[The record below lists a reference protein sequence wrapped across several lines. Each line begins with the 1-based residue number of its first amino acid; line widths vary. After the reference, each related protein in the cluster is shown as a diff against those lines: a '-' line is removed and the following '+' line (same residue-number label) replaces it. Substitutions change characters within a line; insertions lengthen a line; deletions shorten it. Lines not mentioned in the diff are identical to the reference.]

1 MDSVSVDDRR
11 EHINGMHKI
20 DQAPADLHAGRR
32 RIPDKFPPVALLIL
46 VVEVCYPTAK
56 RRYPHLHTNTDS
68 LAWRAVHLLWPQR
81 SNAEL
86 YQVRQ
91 ARNS

>member
-1 MDSVSVDDRR
+1 MDSVAVDDRG

-46 VVEVCYPTAK
+46 VVEVCYSTTT
-56 RRYPHLHTNTDS
+56 RRNPHLHANTDS
-68 LAWRAVHLLWPQR
+68 LAWRAVYLLWPQR
-81 SNAEL
+81 SIAEL
-86 YQVRQ
+86 Y
-91 ARNS
+91 

>member
-1 MDSVSVDDRR
+1 MDFVSVDDRR
-11 EHINGMHKI
+11 EHINVMHKV
-20 DQAPADLHAGRR
+20 DQAPPDPHAGRR

-46 VVEVCYPTAK
+46 IVEVYYPTAA

-68 LAWRAVHLLWPQR
+68 LAWRTVHLLWPQR

-91 ARNS
+91 ARY